1 VIRFVIRRLAA
12 LIPTVIGISLVTF
25 VLVNL
30 AMTSA
35 ETSFAGGE
43 AGVSAIDRETAE
55 EIGRTYGLHLPLFLN
70 PMIEDVRTRTEQNLE
85 LLASEETR
93 GRAIRDL
100 SRTGGAVLPYLI
112 PALGGLKGASRE
124 AALDA
129 LDEIAP
135 RIDVEAALQVAPDR
149 AAFWTRY
156 WDVYGSDFT
165 PVRSARLVRR
175 LIRRHDELVVDELH
189 RLDTFCLPQLMD
201 ALEED
206 LPIEAHARLVSLA
219 CELTGRDDPLERDA
233 SEAVHEMVLSRWH
246 EWWRQR
252 YDMYTSFEGID
263 RVTGAV
269 TETRYFRWLT
279 RMLTLD
285 FGVSA
290 RDGRPVR
297 SKLAERLPVTVLL
310 SFLALLAAYGIAVP
324 LGMISAV
331 RRDGLFDRST
341 TVILFVLYSLPAF
354 WVAMLTLRYLGSSG
368 YLDLFP
374 AQGLSTPGSEAW
386 SWWRRLLDAAHHLVL
401 PVMTLSLVSMAM
413 LARYQRVGMLRVIE
427 TDFMRTARAKGLG
440 RVRAILRHGLRNGVI
455 PVVTLLSVQLPYLV
469 SGSVVV
475 ERVYGIP
482 GMGLETFE
490 AIRAGDHAWLT
501 AVVTVTAV
509 LTVIGVVLA
518 DVIYALIDPR
528 IVPGRRSG
536 GAP

>member
-1 VIRFVIRRLAA
+1 MIRFVIRRLAA

-30 AMTSA
+30 AMTNA
-35 ETSFAGGE
+35 EVSFAGGE

-55 EIGRTYGLHLPLFLN
+55 ELGRAYGLHLPLFIN
-70 PMIEDVRTRTEQNLE
+70 PLIEDVRTRTESNRE
-85 LLASEETR
+85 LLAAEETR

-100 SRTGGAVLPYLI
+100 ARTGGAVLPYLVPTLNDLDG
-112 PALGGLKGASRE
+112 PARE

-129 LDEIAP
+129 LDQIAP
-135 RIDVEAALQVAPDR
+135 RIDVHRALEVAPDR

-175 LIRRHDELVVDELH
+175 MIRRHDELVATELR
-189 RLDTFCLPQLMD
+189 RLDTFCLPQLME

-206 LPIEAHARLVSLA
+206 LPIEAHSRLIGLA
-219 CELTGRDDPLERDA
+219 CELTGRDDPLEWDA
-233 SEAVHEMVLSRWH
+233 SDATREMVLDRWR

-285 FGVSA
+285 FGVSV
-290 RDGRPVR
+290 RDGRSVR
-297 SKLAERLPVTVLL
+297 SKLAERLPITVLL

-324 LGMISAV
+324 LGMVSAV

-354 WVAMLTLRYLGSSG
+354 WVAMLALRYLGSSG
-368 YLDLFP
+368 NLDLFP
-374 AQGLSTPGSEAW
+374 PQGLTTPGSEDW
-386 SWWRRLLDAAHHLVL
+386 PWWQRLGDAAHHLVL
-401 PVMTLSLVSMAM
+401 PVMTLSFVSVAM

-440 RVRAILRHGLRNGVI
+440 KVRAILRHGLRNGVI
-455 PVVTLLSVQLPYLV
+455 PVVTMLGLQLPYLV

-475 ERVYGIP
+475 ERVFGIP

-518 DVIYALIDPR
+518 DVIYALVDPR
-528 IVPGRRSG
+528 NVPGQRAGSQ
-536 GAP
+536 P

>member
-1 VIRFVIRRLAA
+1 VIRFVIRRFAA

-25 VLVNL
+25 ILVNL
-30 AMTSA
+30 AMTNA
-35 ETSFAGGE
+35 EASFAGGE

-55 EIGRTYGLHLPLFLN
+55 DLGRAYGLHLPLFIN
-70 PMIEDVRTRTEQNLE
+70 PVIEDVDTRTEHNLE
-85 LLASEETR
+85 LLAVEETR

-100 SRTGGAVLPYLI
+100 ARTGGAVLPYLV
-112 PALGGLKGASRE
+112 PALKDLDGPTSE

-129 LDEIAP
+129 LDEIAT
-135 RIDVEAALQVAPDR
+135 RIDVHRALEVAPDR

-175 LIRRHDELVVDELH
+175 LIRRHDELVATELR
-189 RLDTFCLPQLMD
+189 RLDTFCLPQLME

-206 LPIEAHARLVSLA
+206 LPIAAHSRLIGLA

-233 SEAVHEMVLSRWH
+233 NEAVHEMVLSRWH

-263 RVTGAV
+263 RVTGAI

-285 FGVSA
+285 FGVSV
-290 RDGRPVR
+290 RDGRSVR
-297 SKLAERLPVTVLL
+297 SKLAERLPVTALL
-310 SFLALLAAYGIAVP
+310 SFLALLVAYGIAIP
-324 LGMISAV
+324 LGMVSAV

-354 WVAMLTLRYLGSSG
+354 WVAMLALRYLGSSG
-368 YLDLFP
+368 NLELFP
-374 AQGLSTPGSEAW
+374 SQGLTTPGSEGW
-386 SWWRRLLDAAHHLVL
+386 PWWQRLGDTAHHLVL
-401 PVMTLSLVSMAM
+401 PVMTLSFVSVAM
-413 LARYQRVGMLRVIE
+413 LTRYQRVGMLRVIE

-455 PVVTLLSVQLPYLV
+455 PVVTMLGLQLPYLV

-475 ERVYGIP
+475 ERVFGIP

-509 LTVIGVVLA
+509 LTVVGVVLA

-528 IVPGRRSG
+528 IVPGQRAGSQ
-536 GAP
+536 P